1 MPFTS
6 KSLLTLEERI
16 RIADMKEEIKLAKQA
31 RRAKPSPEELKQLH
45 CDRADKKEQAKSQK
59 AQERQDRREA
69 VKKQRLDNAKAR
81 HQKTLASLQPASKT
95 IKATQGDM
103 PTKKD
108 AVETELDDEVIIT
121 KVEGAPCQDD
131 ISTDCDSD

>member
-16 RIADMKEEIKLAKQA
+16 QIADMKEEIKLAKQVK
-31 RRAKPSPEELKQLH
+31 RAKPSEEELKQMH
-45 CDRADKKEQAKSQK
+45 YDRADKKEQARAQK

-81 HQKTLASLQPASKT
+81 HQKTLASLQPASKP
-95 IKATQGDM
+95 IEATQGDM
-103 PTKKD
+103 PT
-108 AVETELDDEVIIT
+108 TELDDEVIIT
-121 KVEGAPCQDD
+121 KVEGPPCQDD